1 MFPVLGDCDPE
12 APSSIPKYQR
22 AMLYPTEKVLV
33 KEDLV
38 PARVLGLL
46 AVSSKERINN
56 MQPMAFL

>member
-1 MFPVLGDCDPE
+1 M
-12 APSSIPKYQR
+12 
-22 AMLYPTEKVLV
+22 YPTEKVLV

>member
-1 MFPVLGDCDPE
+1 M
-12 APSSIPKYQR
+12 
-22 AMLYPTEKVLV
+22 MYPTEKGLV

-56 MQPMAFL
+56 MQPMEFL